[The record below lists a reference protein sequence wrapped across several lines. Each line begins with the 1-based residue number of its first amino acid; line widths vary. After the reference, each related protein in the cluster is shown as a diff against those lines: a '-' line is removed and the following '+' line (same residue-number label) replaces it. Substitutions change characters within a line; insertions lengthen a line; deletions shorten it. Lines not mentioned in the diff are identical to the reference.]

1 MLLFV
6 LYVLGSFYSIYV
18 GLIMAVDVL
27 LDWSSVK
34 KFHKVVCGIHTKNSV
49 VLSLLCNFDQSGPYP
64 NRKLANKIIY
74 YIGAQTPSG
83 GFKALVSMFN
93 KPDSLRVYEK
103 KAVNKWLDLGN
114 YKVSAIG
121 DVSVEGYVPIELTKS
136 S

>member
-1 MLLFV
+1 
-6 LYVLGSFYSIYV
+6 
-18 GLIMAVDVL
+18 MAVDVL

>member
-74 YIGAQTPSG
+74 YIGSKTPSG